1 MPFSK
6 TDQQQLKALGKR
18 VKSLREERNLSL
30 KALAHAIG
38 KDPQSVH
45 RLEQGGVNPG
55 YLYLLDICEGLE
67 MDIAELLKGVGEE

>member
-6 TDQQQLKALGKR
+6 KDKLKLKALGQR
-18 VKSLREERNLSL
+18 VKALRLEKELSL

-55 YLYLLDICEGLE
+55 YLYLLSICEGLE
-67 MDIAELLKGVGEE
+67 ITITELLDGLEEE

>member
-6 TDQQQLKALGKR
+6 NDQKKLKILGER
-18 VKSLREERNLSL
+18 VKSLREARKLTL
-30 KALAHAIG
+30 KELAHAIG

-55 YLYLLDICEGLE
+55 YLYLLQICEGLE
-67 MDIAELLKGVGEE
+67 IDITELLKDLSE

>member
-6 TDQQQLKALGKR
+6 KDQLQLHALGKR
-18 VKSLREERNLSL
+18 VKQLREERGLSL
-30 KALAHAIG
+30 KTLAHTIG

-67 MDIAELLKGVGEE
+67 IDIHELLEGVGEQ

>member
-6 TDQQQLKALGKR
+6 KEQQQLIALGQR
-18 VKSLREERNLSL
+18 VRQLREERGLSL
-30 KALAHAIG
+30 KALAHSIN

-55 YLYLLDICEGLE
+55 YLYLLSVCEGLE
-67 MDIAELLKGVGEE
+67 IDITELLEGVREE

>member
-6 TDQQQLKALGKR
+6 KDQQKLHALGQR
-18 VKSLREERNLSL
+18 VRQLREERGLSL
-30 KALAHAIG
+30 KALAHTIN

-55 YLYLLDICEGLE
+55 YLYLLAVCEGLE
-67 MDIAELLKGVGEE
+67 IEITELLEGVEEE